1 MPATYWLTG
10 PELITYGEIASQL
23 SSLLGRPISF
33 RTTGFEDDKQAMI
46 RAGLPEAIAT
56 MNAQAQSLTAEG
68 DAAWLSDDVA
78 TLLGRPPRSV
88 SEFLRDYAA
97 AFS

>member
-1 MPATYWLTG
+1 
-10 PELITYGEIASQL
+10 
-23 SSLLGRPISF
+23 
-33 RTTGFEDDKQAMI
+33 
-46 RAGLPEAIAT
+46 

-78 TLLGRPPRSV
+78 TLLGRPPHSV
-88 SEFLRDYAA
+88 SQFLRDYAA